1 MNKVL
6 MAAVGGVVAGALI
19 VTQWVGPL
27 VAQTAGKDTSVYQQL
42 DLFGDVFERI
52 RAQYVEEADSK
63 KLIEA
68 AVNGMLT
75 SLDPHSSYMNAE
87 DYAAMQVETKGEFG
101 GLGIEVTQQDG
112 YVKVVSPIDGTP
124 ADKAGIT
131 SGDLIIKVDG
141 KSVNGLTM
149 DQAVDLMRGPIGSEI
164 IITVVREGVTE
175 PFDVS
180 IIRDTIKVAAVKG
193 RLIGTTIVVRITSFT
208 DQTFSGLQSEL
219 KKAADEA
226 GGMDKITGVVLD
238 QRNNPGGLLMQA
250 VDVSDAF
257 LTKGEIVS
265 TRGRNP
271 QDNERF
277 NATEGD
283 LTNGKPVVVLINGGS
298 ASASEIV
305 AGALQDHHR
314 AIVVGTKSFGKGSV
328 QTIIPV
334 RGEGAMRLTTSRYYT
349 PSGRSIQALG
359 VMPDIVVNQPPVDPN
374 ATPAEDKA
382 KDANQMTSE
391 ADLNGILSNDSM
403 TDEEKKLLEEE
414 RAHTEEASKLRDD
427 DFQLA
432 YAIDILRG
440 LAAVAPQQ

>member
-1 MNKVL
+1 M
-6 MAAVGGVVAGALI
+6 
-19 VTQWVGPL
+19 
-27 VAQTAGKDTSVYQQL
+27 AQTAGKDTSVYQQL

-219 KKAADEA
+219 KKAADAA
-226 GGMDKITGVVLD
+226 GGMDKVTGVVLD
-238 QRNNPGGLLMQA
+238 LRNNPGGLLMQA

-257 LTKGEIVS
+257 LTEGEIVS

-374 ATPAEDKA
+374 AIPAEDKA